1 MLVSYW
7 LLNVDCGDMW
17 RRSGGAVADL
27 KVFSGVEVITQLF
40 G

>member
-17 RRSGGAVADL
+17 RSGGAVADL